1 MGRYGGR
8 QHSMTLTR
16 EEKRRKAFRRG
27 LGSTV
32 GLLLLLGFGVYLFFG
47 WWRGGAAAPR
57 DETIDVAFSFGAED
71 IEVYH
76 GMEIL
81 LNRAIEES
89 GKPINVT
96 YYFAYTDLEREAENI
111 REAIRRDPD
120 VLVVMPQDSQAIQKS
135 IRAANSAGIPVIAYN
150 RAPDPA
156 QGAAPA
162 AFIGLD
168 TVDQAYTT
176 SLVLFRR
183 MVQEG
188 VPLKVINVMGNL
200 VDRNAVNRNTGLRR
214 AAREAGAEIV
224 DSVETKWE
232 PERAYELLTES
243 LEEHPEAT
251 ALFCASDWLL
261 SGVERALIEHDR
273 WHPYGHPEHFYVGSQ
288 DVFTVGARLIREGY
302 VDVATAFDLW
312 PMSTT
317 LVQTILAVVRGRELQ
332 QNVMLIPGRVITA
345 ENIDSQLDLWHTH
358 LGER

>member
-1 MGRYGGR
+1 MASTKEGKKRLAR
-8 QHSMTLTR
+8 RRWTALT
-16 EEKRRKAFRRG
+16 
-27 LGSTV
+27 
-32 GLLLLLGFGVYLFFG
+32 LLLLFLLGAGIYFLLGTQKRSSAG
-47 WWRGGAAAPR
+47 RSHGPI
-57 DETIDVAFSFGAED
+57 EVAFSFGAED

-89 GKPINVT
+89 GKEINVT
-96 YYFAYTDLEREAENI
+96 YHFAYTDLDREAENI

-120 VLVVMPQDSQAIQKS
+120 VIVVMPQDSQEIQRS
-135 IRAANSAGIPVIAYN
+135 IRAANTAGIPVIAYN

-176 SLVLFRR
+176 ALVLFRR
-183 MVQEG
+183 MAGEG
-188 VPLKVINVMGNL
+188 VPLKLINVMGNL

-214 AAREAGAEIV
+214 AAREVGAEIV

-232 PERAYELLTES
+232 PERAYELLSQS

-261 SGVERALIEHDR
+261 SGVEQAVREQDR
-273 WHPYGHPEHFYVGSQ
+273 WYPYGDPKHLYIGSQ
-288 DVFTVGARLIREGY
+288 DVFTSGARLIREGY
-302 VDVATAFDLW
+302 IDVATAFDLW

-317 LVQTILAVVRGRELQ
+317 LVQTILAVTRGRELEQ
-332 QNVMLIPGRVITA
+332 KVMLIPGRVITA